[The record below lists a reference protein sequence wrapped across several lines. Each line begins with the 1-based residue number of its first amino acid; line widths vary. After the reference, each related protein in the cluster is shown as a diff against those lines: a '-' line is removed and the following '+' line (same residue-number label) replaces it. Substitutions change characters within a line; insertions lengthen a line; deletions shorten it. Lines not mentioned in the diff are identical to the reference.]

1 MVEDVFCEESI
12 KVILQFIRS
21 QLSHEN
27 GFYSYDGD
35 LNYTKEM
42 EKLNTPVF
50 SIAGTLDK
58 IVPLS
63 TIEDIMELPIPN
75 KKLETFEQGHLGIIF
90 HQETVNKICKLA
102 DDWIDSLSIDEK
114 SVDLDG
120 KIAAFI

>member
-35 LNYTKEM
+35 LNYTNEM
-42 EKLNTPVF
+42 KKLNTPVF
-50 SIAGTLDK
+50 SIAGTIDK

-63 TIEDIMELPIPN
+63 TIEDIMELPIPK
-75 KKLETFEQGHLGIIF
+75 KKLVTFEQGHLGIIF

-102 DDWIDSLSIDEK
+102 DEWIDNLSLDENTM
-114 SVDLDG
+114 DLDG
-120 KIAAFI
+120 KVAAFI